1 MASIIGITSPRNKN
15 MKDKENSNIEYRQ
28 ASLAQIAI
36 FILFISI
43 AILGAIILTIY
54 FITTVSDKGFNT
66 TATISLIADIFLLI
80 SIALNLF
87 VVSKIIKYKYD
98 DRPILYI
105 VLTFLSLNLPCG
117 IMMLV
122 RRVKEKEELEEE

>member
-1 MASIIGITSPRNKN
+1 
-15 MKDKENSNIEYRQ
+15 MKDKENPNIEYRQ
-28 ASLAQIAI
+28 ASSAQVAI
-36 FILFISI
+36 FILFVSI

-54 FITTVSDKGFNT
+54 FVSTVSSKGFNDV
-66 TATISLIADIFLLI
+66 AIISLIADIVVFI

-87 VVSKIIKYKYD
+87 VVSMIIKYKYD
-98 DRPILYI
+98 DHPTLYT

-122 RRVKEKEELEEE
+122 RRAKEKEELEEEE

>member
-1 MASIIGITSPRNKN
+1 MI
-15 MKDKENSNIEYRQ
+15 DEENPNIEYRQ

-43 AILGAIILTIY
+43 CILGAIILSIY
-54 FITTVSDKGFNT
+54 FITTVSDKGFNNV
-66 TATISLIADIFLLI
+66 AVISLIADIYVLI
-80 SIALNLF
+80 SIVLNLF

-98 DRPILYI
+98 DHPNLYI
-105 VLTFLSLNLPCG
+105 ILTFLSLNLPCG

-122 RRVKEKEELEEE
+122 RKEKEKEDIEDE

>member
-1 MASIIGITSPRNKN
+1 MIV
-15 MKDKENSNIEYRQ
+15 KDKDNPNIEYRQ

-36 FILFISI
+36 FILFVSI

-66 TATISLIADIFLLI
+66 TTTISLIADIVIFI
-80 SIALNLF
+80 SIILNLI
-87 VVSKIIKYKYD
+87 VVSKIIQYKFD
-98 DRPILYI
+98 NHPNLYI
-105 VLTFLSLNLPCG
+105 TLTFLALNLPCG

-122 RRVKEKEELEEE
+122 KKAKENDDEDEDEE